1 MKLRSLYA
9 AIGFGASMLTS
20 TFAFADPVY
29 MIAQIQVE
37 DQDKFFGQYS
47 AAAYTSLMANDA
59 KILVAT
65 PSVQALEGEW
75 AGNWTVVIE
84 FPSPEK
90 ANAWYQS
97 DDYQKNAIPLRLDA
111 SKFGN
116 MVIAPAFKA
125 PAQ

>member
-1 MKLRSLYA
+1 MKLKSLHA
-9 AIGFGASMLTS
+9 AISCGAIMLSS
-20 TFAFADPVY
+20 TFAFAEPVY

-37 DQDKFFGQYS
+37 DQEKFFQQYS
-47 AAAYTSLMANDA
+47 PAAYISLSANEA

-65 PSVQALEGEW
+65 PSVQTLEGEW

-90 ANAWYQS
+90 ANVWYQS
-97 DDYQKNAIPLRLDA
+97 DDYQKNAIPLRLD
-111 SKFGN
+111 STKFGN
-116 MVIAPAFKA
+116 MVIAPAFNA